1 MRKLTT
7 DGKWFDVR
15 YNDELDDDG
24 LANEM
29 SIVPRTT
36 NSSCYYRTKPSLV
49 KTKLTLPIPL
59 PRTKPSHFATTL
71 VTGSS
76 QINNDT

>member
-29 SIVPRTT
+29 SIVPRDHQLFLLLS
-36 NSSCYYRTKPSLV
+36 NQ
-49 KTKLTLPIPL
+49 
-59 PRTKPSHFATTL
+59 A
-71 VTGSS
+71 VTGQDQVDATYSITKDEAIALRDYLS
-76 QINNDT
+76 NWLKSDQ